1 MYQFIKPFLFL
12 LSPENAHQYTM
23 QVFRF
28 ALRLPFAKKIFRHLY
43 CVENQGLETKIL
55 GLNFPNPIGL
65 AAGFDKN
72 GKYYDAMKYLG
83 FGFVEIGT
91 ITPKPQDGNP
101 KPRLFRLPKDQAL
114 INRMGFNNAG
124 ADELAKRLTNRKNDG
139 TILGINIGKNK
150 NTPNENADADYIYCF
165 EKLFPFADY
174 FVVNVSSPNTPDL
187 RALQDKKPLLQ
198 LLSTLQNLNNQKLT
212 PKPILLKI
220 APDLNEEQLD
230 DVIDILKTTKLAGV
244 IATNTTIDR
253 SQLTTDTDVVQNIG
267 AGGVSGFPIK
277 KRSTEVIHFLRKKLD
292 KEVVIIGV
300 GGINTYEDAKEK
312 LDAGANL
319 IQIYTGLVYE
329 GPNIVKKCLGY

>member
-1 MYQFIKPFLFL
+1 MYKFIKPLLFL

-23 QVFRF
+23 QIFRL
-28 ALRLPFAKKIFRHLY
+28 ALRLPFSKKIFQYLY
-43 CVENQGLETKIL
+43 CVENQGLEVKIL

-72 GKYYDAMKYLG
+72 GKYFYAMKYLG

-124 ADELAKRLTNRKNDG
+124 ADELAQRLANRKKDNI
-139 TILGINIGKNK
+139 ILGINIGKNK
-150 NTPNENADADYIYCF
+150 NTPNENADADYLYCF
-165 EKLFPFADY
+165 EKLFPYADY

-230 DVIDILKTTKLAGV
+230 DVVDILKITKLAGV

-253 SQLTTDTDVVQNIG
+253 SELTTNADVVKNIG
-267 AGGVSGFPIK
+267 AGGVSGFPVK
-277 KRSTEVIHFLRKKLD
+277 KRSTEVIQFLRKKLD

-312 LDAGANL
+312 LEAGANL

-329 GPNIVKKCLGY
+329 GPSIVKKCLGY